1 MLIKSLYCFILS
13 LVISNLSHSQFL
25 PSLALAGGPIAGW
38 HFNNTDDLNAELKKA
53 GFPELSK
60 GGFFTLGGSGFIDIP
75 LKKEN
80 RFLRFGGMG
89 IGFSSNKDIKANDS
103 LTKAVTYS
111 FGFGGATFDFVRSFG
126 IIDITFG
133 LMLGTGSLRLDLY
146 QYGKDYGSTGTI
158 FGEFT
163 NDSSSQNITRN
174 FKVRFYSAEPRI
186 GFGLLLQKFMYLKL
200 DAGYLFSINGKW
212 KVDND
217 IEAKNFPEGIK
228 SNGFNI
234 NLGLN
239 FGIFFRD

>member
-1 MLIKSLYCFILS
+1 MKRAIILLILTIVCN
-13 LVISNLSHSQFL
+13 VTRAQFL

-38 HFNNTDDLNAELKKA
+38 HFNNTDDLNAELTKA

-75 LKKEN
+75 MKKEN

-89 IGFSSNKDIKANDS
+89 IGFSSNKDIKVNDS

-126 IIDITFG
+126 IIDLTFG
-133 LMLGTGSLRLDLY
+133 FMLGTGTLKLDLY
-146 QYGKDYGSTGTI
+146 QYGNDYGSTGTI
-158 FGEFT
+158 FGEFAS
-163 NDSSSQNITRN
+163 DSSSQNITRN

-217 IEAKNFPEGIK
+217 IEAKSFPEGIK

>member
-1 MLIKSLYCFILS
+1 MLIKSLYYIILS

-38 HFNNTDDLNAELKKA
+38 DFNNTDVLNAELKKA
-53 GFPELSK
+53 GFPELSTT
-60 GGFFTLGGSGFIDIP
+60 GFFTTGGGGFIDIP
-75 LKKEN
+75 LRKEN
-80 RFLRFGGMG
+80 RFMRFGGMG
-89 IGFSSNKDIKANDS
+89 IGFSSNKDLKVNDS

-111 FGFGGATFDFVRSFG
+111 YGFGAATFDFVRSFG
-126 IIDITFG
+126 IIDLTFG
-133 LMLGTGSLRLDLY
+133 FMLGTGTLKLDLY
-146 QYGKDYGSTGTI
+146 QYGNDYGSTGTI
-158 FGEFT
+158 FGEFA

-174 FKVRFYSAEPRI
+174 FKVRFYSVEPRI
-186 GFGLLLQKFMYLKL
+186 GFGLLLQKFIYLKL
-200 DAGYLFSINGKW
+200 DAGYLVSINGKW

-217 IEAKNFPEGIK
+217 IEAEDFPEGVK